1 MPGGSGP
8 AKRRIKT
15 TVKLPMLNWV
25 AVDQRKIKDTVFSQ
39 IDDENIHDAV
49 DFSEFENAFK
59 LGVNTNSIKRPTA
72 EGREDTG
79 RKTMDAG
86 TMGRSKGPTSVL
98 DMNRARNLGIATR
111 RIGMDADAV
120 IAAIEAMDMDKI
132 PGEKAELLRNDFLPE
147 PDEIKL
153 IAARLDAGQKVAP
166 LDQMLFKLSKVP
178 RVKAKL
184 TIMMNLENT
193 MDTLKS
199 ISPSADA
206 VTVASQSLMQSK
218 NLKKLFEVILAFGNL
233 MNSGRRGGVWGFKLS
248 VFDRLMDM
256 KSSDKQ
262 LNLMHFVVA
271 TITEKMPDVANFRE
285 DIIDLNKAAQCSLA
299 QLRGELAMVSQTMRS
314 ITAEIDAGSENEQ
327 LKASFEE
334 LKPLHEQAEKD
345 VGEATAMFTQV
356 TAFYCEQSTVDPTTF
371 FSTFVRLKNTYTT
384 AEKDNLSRKRREEA
398 IIAKA
403 KAEEEKKS
411 IAATMVTD
419 QDDSAADGFNNLDG
433 FATDSAPTSP
443 GEAGRPPVKEQ
454 QGGLARVGKVEDGTL
469 DLLINEMKTS
479 AFRRPEGKAK
489 RETRR
494 RMSMRGARPEP
505 ASAYSNARP
514 WLK

>member
-1 MPGGSGP
+1 MPGGMPGAAAP

-15 TVKLPMLNWV
+15 SVKLPMLNWV

-59 LGVNTNSIKRPTA
+59 LGVSTGTMKRPA
-72 EGREDTG
+72 AGSEDTG

-120 IAAIEAMDMDKI
+120 IEAIEAMDMTKI

-147 PDEIKL
+147 PEEIKL
-153 IAARLDAGQKVAP
+153 IAARLDADQKVAP
-166 LDQMLFKLSKVP
+166 LDMMLFKLSKVP

-193 MDTLKS
+193 LDTLKN

-218 NLKKLFEVILAFGNL
+218 HLKKLFEVILAFGNL

-248 VFDRLMDM
+248 VFDRLIDM
-256 KSSDKQ
+256 KSADKQ
-262 LNLMHFVVA
+262 RNLMHFVVD
-271 TITEKMPDVANFRE
+271 TISEKMPEVSNFRE
-285 DIIDLNKAAQCSLA
+285 DIIDLNKAAECSLA
-299 QLRGELAMVSQTMRS
+299 QLRGELAMVKQTMHS
-314 ITAEIDAGSENEQ
+314 IKSEMDAGSENAQ
-327 LKASFEE
+327 LKAAYEE
-334 LKPLHEQAEKD
+334 LQPLAEQADKD
-345 VGEATAMFTQV
+345 VGEATAMFGQV
-356 TAFYCEQSTVDPTTF
+356 TAFYCEQATVDPTTF
-371 FSTFVRLKNTYTT
+371 FSTFVRLNKTYTT
-384 AEKDNLSRKRREEA
+384 AEKDNLARKRREEA

-403 KAEEEKKS
+403 KAESEKKS

-419 QDDSAADGFNNLDG
+419 KEESAADEFNNLDG

-443 GEAGRPPVKEQ
+443 VAAVKE

-505 ASAYSNARP
+505 PSAYGAARP